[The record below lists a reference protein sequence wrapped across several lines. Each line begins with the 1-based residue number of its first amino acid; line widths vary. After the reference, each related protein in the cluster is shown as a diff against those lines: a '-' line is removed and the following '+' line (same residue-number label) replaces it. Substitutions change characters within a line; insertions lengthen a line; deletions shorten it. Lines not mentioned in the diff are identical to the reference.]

1 MIRISHVIKS
11 IDLET
16 GGPARSTTHLINEL
30 NEVNPNLHV
39 TLNTYHTKKPI
50 INKFENKN
58 SINFF
63 TNNNYFYSTEL
74 RNDVIKS
81 NYSLLHGQGIWEFPV
96 HQMSILARE
105 FSIPYVI
112 SPRGML
118 EPWSLSQKKI
128 KKRIAMLLFQKKD
141 LQMANCIH
149 ATANSEAKNLRAL
162 GFTNPIAIIPN
173 GINLLDYPDYN
184 KTNNTKRK
192 LLFLSR
198 IHEKKGVE
206 LLINSWNELD
216 SIYTKNWEIE
226 IVGSG
231 NDDYIETLKELINKY
246 QLNSSVKISKPI
258 YGIQK
263 LKKYQSSDLFVLPSY
278 SENFGIVVA
287 EALACKLPVITTKGV
302 PWSELNLLGCGD
314 WIEIGI
320 EPLKESLKKMLLK
333 SNEDLLKMG
342 TIGRNLIVEKYS
354 MNSTAKNMNK
364 LYQWILSKKN
374 KPDFIDIL

>member
-39 TLNTYHTKKPI
+39 TLNTFVTKNPI
-50 INKFENKN
+50 INQFENKN

-63 TNNNYFYSTEL
+63 TNNNYFHSTEL

-96 HQMSILARE
+96 HQMSTMARE
-105 FSIPYVI
+105 FRIPYVI

-118 EPWSLSQKKI
+118 EPWSLNQKKI
-128 KKRIAMLLFQKKD
+128 KKRIAMLLFQRKD
-141 LQMANCIH
+141 LQMADCIH
-149 ATANSEAKNLRAL
+149 ATANSEAKNLREL
-162 GFTNPIAIIPN
+162 GFTNPIALIPN

-184 KTNNTKRK
+184 KLPNTKRK

-198 IHEKKGVE
+198 IHEKKGIE

-216 SIYTKNWEIE
+216 TKYTKDWEIE
-226 IVGSG
+226 IIGSG
-231 NDDYIETLKELINKY
+231 NDEYIQNLKKLINKY
-246 QLNSSVKISKPI
+246 KLNSSIVISKPI

-278 SENFGIVVA
+278 SENFGIVIA

-302 PWSELNLLGCGD
+302 PWSELNLLGCGE
-314 WIEIGI
+314 WIDIGL

-333 SNEDLLKMG
+333 SNEEFLKMG
-342 TIGRNLIVEKYS
+342 TIGRNLIIEKYS
-354 MNSTAKNMNK
+354 MNSTAGKMNK
-364 LYQWILSKKN
+364 LYQWILKKED
-374 KPDFIDIL
+374 KPEYVDIL

>member
-1 MIRISHVIKS
+1 
-11 IDLET
+11 
-16 GGPARSTTHLINEL
+16 
-30 NEVNPNLHV
+30 
-39 TLNTYHTKKPI
+39 
-50 INKFENKN
+50 
-58 SINFF
+58 
-63 TNNNYFYSTEL
+63 
-74 RNDVIKS
+74 
-81 NYSLLHGQGIWEFPV
+81 
-96 HQMSILARE
+96 MSILARE

-173 GINLLDYPDYN
+173 GINLLDYPDFN
-184 KTNNTKRK
+184 KTKKTKRK

-216 SIYTKNWEIE
+216 SIYTKSWEIE

-263 LKKYQSSDLFVLPSY
+263 LQKYQSADLFVLPSY

-364 LYQWILSKKN
+364 LYQWILNKKN